1 MGLEIQVEIQCLR
14 VVSGA
19 LRLNRRR
26 PATIRTLSVIV
37 SDESYGGIV
46 VNRRVYK
53 GASDPGYPKLKEKT
67 LADIVSD
74 RLRCNRRRSEANP
87 TIFRQ
92 NRVKILEKISDNVT
106 APLLLGLL
114 LGLFKDSL
122 FSTTT
127 PGQNYPRQIAD
138 IVTEA

>member
-1 MGLEIQVEIQCLR
+1 MSASSL
-14 VVSGA
+14 
-19 LRLNRRR
+19 RR
-26 PATIRTLSVIV
+26 PPFPHI
-37 SDESYGGIV
+37 YPGGGGI
-46 VNRRVYK
+46 
-53 GASDPGYPKLKEKT
+53 KEKT

-74 RLRCNRRRSEANP
+74 RLRCNRGRSEANP

-127 PGQNYPRQIAD
+127 PGQN
-138 IVTEA
+138 

>member
-14 VVSGA
+14 VVSGV

-37 SDESYGGIV
+37 RNTDDRGQKTLLFPTYTQGGE
-46 VNRRVYK
+46 
-53 GASDPGYPKLKEKT
+53 LKEKT

-74 RLRCNRRRSEANP
+74 RLRCNRGRSEANP

-127 PGQNYPRQIAD
+127 PGQN
-138 IVTEA
+138 

>member
-26 PATIRTLSVIV
+26 PVTIRTLFVII

-46 VNRRVYK
+46 VK
-53 GASDPGYPKLKEKT
+53 TQGGKLKEKT

-74 RLRCNRRRSEANP
+74 RRLIP
-87 TIFRQ
+87 RQ

-106 APLLLGLL
+106 APLLFGLL

-122 FSTTT
+122 ISTTT
-127 PGQNYPRQIAD
+127 PGQN
-138 IVTEA
+138 